1 MPDTLAVFG
10 GQFDPFHWGHDHVIR
25 QLIPRFNQI
34 IVLPCAHP
42 PHRAVS
48 STPFH
53 HRLAMTQQATAHWP
67 NVRVSDYDAH
77 HSPNWALHTLE
88 HFQTQYPSAT
98 LTLVIGSDQYQVLHT
113 WYRIDDL
120 CAFAHIFVVPRDTHP
135 FTNPHIPVTA
145 NVTHC
150 AAPPRPLAATALRN
164 RWAPEAVPE
173 AVANYCHTH
182 GLYL

>member
-1 MPDTLAVFG
+1 MP
-10 GQFDPFHWGHDHVIR
+10 
-25 QLIPRFNQI
+25 
-34 IVLPCAHP
+34 C
-42 PHRAVS
+42 
-48 STPFH
+48 
-53 HRLAMTQQATAHWP
+53 
-67 NVRVSDYDAH
+67 
-77 HSPNWALHTLE
+77 LE